1 MNWMTEWTNKKKING
16 KVCFFLNRFCL
27 LSRDLAWSCFLW
39 YKMKNPTR
47 MHTFKGCV
55 CVCMYTVI
63 PHYLAKSTQ
72 NPAFY
77 VAFFFRLLI
86 KHSKEL
92 LIMFSITLNTEYH
105 FFVHEKHFHLIYRTT
120 LVLMLPPWPILLHS
134 IYCFYYYYFLNF
146 YNLWCPRD
154 HSVEFSFLYMNSYFR
169 QPCQIL

>member
-1 MNWMTEWTNKKKING
+1 MASHLFISLY
-16 KVCFFLNRFCL
+16 FLSYIIIISILLL
-27 LSRDLAWSCFLW
+27 LSHFSRVQLCAT
-39 YKMKNPTR
+39 PQTAAHR
-47 MHTFKGCV
+47 
-55 CVCMYTVI
+55 YTVI
-63 PHYLAKSTQ
+63 SHYLAKSTQ

-77 VAFFFRLLI
+77 VAFFFRLPI

-92 LIMFSITLNTEYH
+92 LIMFSITLNSEYH